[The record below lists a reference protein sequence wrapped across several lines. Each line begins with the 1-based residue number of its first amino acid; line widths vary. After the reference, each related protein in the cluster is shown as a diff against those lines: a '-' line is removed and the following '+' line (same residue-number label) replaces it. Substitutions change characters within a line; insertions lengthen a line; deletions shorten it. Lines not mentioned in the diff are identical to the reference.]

1 MNWSAI
7 FIKRPV
13 ATTLLTLAIALP
25 GIAAFYSLPIASLPQ
40 VEMPSIDVN
49 AKLPGASAETMASSV
64 ASPLERSLGT
74 IAGVNEMTSSS
85 SKGATR
91 ISLQFDLERNADGAA
106 RDVQAAINAA
116 RSMLPADLPSN
127 PTYRKSGPNAI
138 MHIALTSKIY
148 SQAQLYDLAFSV
160 LGQRS
165 SQVDGVGQVTVNGSA
180 LRSVRVELNPTI
192 LNQYGIALDQVR
204 TAIATANASRPKG
217 FIENGKQRWQIDV
230 NDQAKRALDYEELI
244 IAWRNG
250 APIRLKDI
258 AEIKDSVQ
266 EVRNAGTVNGK
277 PAVMLSINNIPGA
290 NVVATVDAVKELL
303 PRMKPLI
310 PAGVELQVL
319 IDRSSTV
326 RKSLREVEQTLLI
339 SIGLVVL
346 VTFAFLRNGRASLI
360 PSIAIP
366 VSLLG
371 TLTIIY
377 LCGFS
382 LNNLSLMALIISTG
396 FVVDDAIVVVE
407 NTSRHIENGM
417 HPIQA
422 ALRGV
427 REVSFTV
434 IAMSLSLV
442 AVFVPLLMMGG
453 VVGRMFREFSIT
465 LTAAVGISLLVSLTL
480 TPMLCSRLMKPHSK
494 ESGIAAWLGRAFE
507 LPLSAYQRSLDWV
520 LRHGVITL
528 LMLGATIIL
537 NVYLYTIVP
546 KGFFPQQDT
555 GRLQGNFQGDQN
567 ISFWAMRQKIDQL
580 MKIIAKDPDI
590 EVYYEYSGG
599 FGGGQSN
606 NGSMNARLKPRAERD
621 VSAQEIVARLRPK
634 LEKVAGASLRLNA
647 QQDFNIGVRPGAAEY
662 QYTMLS
668 NNVEDLRAMAPRVR
682 NALVKLPELAD
693 VSSDA
698 QDKGLQ
704 TILQVDRDAASR
716 LGITQKQIDVT
727 LNDAFGQRLAST
739 IYEPLNQYYVVLTLA
754 PQFAQGP
761 ESLEQIYLTTSNN
774 NSNKTSNN
782 SSSSNARIPLSAI
795 SHWTT
800 TNTALSVNHES
811 QFAAA
816 TISFNL
822 AQGVS
827 LEQATEA
834 IEVAFAKLNP
844 PDSMRGS
851 FAGKAK
857 AFQESL
863 KSQPWLILTALLIV
877 YIVLGILYES
887 TIHPLTIISTLPSA
901 GIGALLA
908 LLLFNSELTI
918 IAMIGVVLLIG
929 IVMKNAIMMV
939 DAALLIE
946 REQGLSPEQAIR
958 QACLQRFRP
967 ILMTTFA
974 AMLGALPLAI
984 GVGDGAELRQP
995 LGISIVGGLLLGQI
1009 LTLYTTPVVYLYLDR
1024 LRLWAAA
1031 KKHGLNTLAKLNT
1044 QPGAS

>member
-774 NSNKTSNN
+774 TGN
-782 SSSSNARIPLSAI
+782 NARIPLSAI
-795 SHWTT
+795 SHWST
-800 TNTALSVNHES
+800 TNTALSVNHQG

-834 IEVAFAKLNP
+834 IEIAFAKLNP
-844 PDSMRGS
+844 PDSMHGS

-877 YIVLGILYES
+877 YIVLGVLYES

-908 LLLFNSELTI
+908 LLLFKSELTI

-1024 LRLWAAA
+1024 LRIWAAA
-1031 KKHGLNTLAKLNT
+1031 KKHGLNKLAKLNT

>member
-1 MNWSAI
+1 MNWSEI

-25 GIAAFYSLPIASLPQ
+25 GIAAFNSLPIASLPQ

-85 SKGATR
+85 SKGTTR
-91 ISLQFDLERNADGAA
+91 ISLQFDLERSADGAA

-116 RSMLPADLPSN
+116 RSMLPADLPNN

-160 LGQRS
+160 LGQRI

-217 FIENGKQRWQIDV
+217 FIENSKQRWQIDV

-244 IAWRNG
+244 VAWRNG

-277 PAVMLSINNIPGA
+277 PAVTLSINNIPGA

-339 SIGLVVL
+339 SISLVVL
-346 VTFAFLRNGRASLI
+346 VTFAFLRNGRASMI

-417 HPIQA
+417 NPIQA

-465 LTAAVGISLLVSLTL
+465 LTAAVGISLLISLTL

-507 LPLSAYQRSLDWV
+507 LPLRAYQRSLDWV

-528 LMLGATIIL
+528 LMLAATIIL

-606 NGSMNARLKPRAERD
+606 NGTMNARLKPRAERD

-704 TILQVDRDAASR
+704 TILQVDRDASSR
-716 LGITQKQIDVT
+716 LGITQKQIDVA

-774 NSNKTSNN
+774 NSNN

-795 SHWTT
+795 SHWST
-800 TNTALSVNHES
+800 TNTALSVNHEG

-834 IEVAFAKLNP
+834 IEIAFAKLNP

-877 YIVLGILYES
+877 YIVLGVLYES

-908 LLLFNSELTI
+908 LLLFKSELTI

-995 LGISIVGGLLLGQI
+995 LGISIVGGLLFGQV

-1031 KKHGLNTLAKLNT
+1031 KKHALNTLAKLNT
-1044 QPGAS
+1044 QPSAS

>member
-40 VEMPSIDVN
+40 VEMPSIDVF

-85 SKGATR
+85 NKGSTR
-91 ISLQFDLERNADGAA
+91 ISLQFDLERSADGAA

-127 PTYRKSGPNAI
+127 PTYRKSGPNSI

-148 SQAQLYDLAFSV
+148 SQPQLYDLAFTV
-160 LGQRS
+160 LGQRI

-180 LRSVRVELNPTI
+180 LRSVRVEVNPTI
-192 LNQYGIALDQVR
+192 INQYGIALDQVR
-204 TAIATANASRPKG
+204 TAIATANANKPKG
-217 FIENGKQRWQIDV
+217 FVENSHHRWQIDV
-230 NDQAKRALDYEELI
+230 NDQAKRALDYAELI
-244 IAWRNG
+244 ITWRNG

-258 AEIKDSVQ
+258 ADIKDSVQ

-277 PAVMLSINNIPGA
+277 PAVTLSINNIPGA

-310 PAGVELQVL
+310 PAGVELEVL

-326 RKSLREVEQTLLI
+326 RKSLHEVEQTLLI
-339 SIGLVVL
+339 SIALVVL

-422 ALRGV
+422 ALQGV

-442 AVFVPLLMMGG
+442 AVFIPLLLMGG

-480 TPMLCSRLMKPHSK
+480 TPMLCSRLMKAHTK

-507 LPLSAYQRSLDWV
+507 LPLSGYQRSLDWV
-520 LRHGVITL
+520 LRHGIITL

-580 MKIIAKDPDI
+580 MKVIAKDPDI

-606 NGSMNARLKPRAERD
+606 NGTMNARLKPRAERD

-634 LEKVAGASLRLNA
+634 LEKVAGASLRLNV

-682 NALVKLPELAD
+682 NALSRLPEIAD

-704 TILQVDRDAASR
+704 TTLLVDRDAASR
-716 LGITQKQIDVT
+716 LDISQKQIDIT

-754 PQFAQGP
+754 PQFTQGP
-761 ESLEQIYLTTSNN
+761 ESLNQIYLT
-774 NSNKTSNN
+774 
-782 SSSSNARIPLSAI
+782 SSTNAKIPLSAI
-795 SHWTT
+795 SRWTT
-800 TNTALSVNHES
+800 SNTALSVNHEG

-827 LEQATEA
+827 LEKATEA
-834 IEVAFAKLNP
+834 IETAFIKLNP
-844 PDSMRGS
+844 PDSMRGVFS
-851 FAGKAK
+851 GKAK

-901 GIGALLA
+901 GVGALLA
-908 LLLFNSELTI
+908 LILFKSELTI

-946 REQGLSPEQAIR
+946 REQNLSPEQSIR
-958 QACLQRFRP
+958 QACVQRFRP

-995 LGISIVGGLLLGQI
+995 LGISIVGGLMLGQI

-1024 LRLWAAA
+1024 LRIWTGNERRKFSFLP
-1031 KKHGLNTLAKLNT
+1031 KFNIKSNSR
-1044 QPGAS
+1044 PSAS

>member
-160 LGQRS
+160 LGQRI

-217 FIENGKQRWQIDV
+217 FIENDKQRWQIDV

-326 RKSLREVEQTLLI
+326 RKSLHEVEQTLLI
-339 SIGLVVL
+339 SISLVVL

-555 GRLQGNFQGDQN
+555 GRLQGSFQGDQN

-682 NALVKLPELAD
+682 NALAILPELAD

-754 PQFAQGP
+754 AQFAQGP
-761 ESLEQIYLTTSNN
+761 ESLEQIYLTTSKNTGN
-774 NSNKTSNN
+774 
-782 SSSSNARIPLSAI
+782 NARIPLSAI

-800 TNTALSVNHES
+800 TNTAASLNHHGHFPAAS
-811 QFAAA
+811 IPFNPAQCIKLAA
-816 TISFNL
+816 T
-822 AQGVS
+822 
-827 LEQATEA
+827 TEA
-834 IEVAFAKLNP
+834 IAIAFAKINP

-877 YIVLGILYES
+877 YIVLGVLYES

-908 LLLFNSELTI
+908 LLLFKSELTI